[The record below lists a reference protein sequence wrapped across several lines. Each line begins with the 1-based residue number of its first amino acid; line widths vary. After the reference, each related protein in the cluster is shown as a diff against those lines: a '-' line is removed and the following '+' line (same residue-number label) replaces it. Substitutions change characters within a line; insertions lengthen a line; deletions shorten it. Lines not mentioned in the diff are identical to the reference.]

1 MDQIPAQLECLA
13 EQICVIV
20 CEWLGTAL
28 VILQLVL
35 PDSAAL
41 GEVLQKRFLE
51 ERVPAV
57 LLAFGLEVL
66 APANNADEH
75 FDH

>member
-13 EQICVIV
+13 EQICVVV